1 MTERL
6 LVIGLDGGDDRIL
19 NELMDAG
26 RLPALASL
34 RERGAAVPVETGAD
48 LMPEAVW
55 PALLSGAGM
64 GEDDMF
70 HFYTFDPETME
81 LRFRR
86 EAGPTREPFWLH
98 LPGRGEGALVSEI
111 PELHPHPESRAEESC
126 CWHSH
131 APPHRP
137 FFTSRRLAKTLR
149 AHGSPL
155 PLGDPDYSRAASL
168 EHDLSLAGRL
178 AQSAGHRARALRA
191 AARGRTSVCAVFHEL
206 HTAVH
211 ALGHHYDPEHW
222 YRPFDP
228 EPEVL
233 FRVYEAVDEAL
244 APLLKDFADANVA
257 VVVARGS
264 RPADTAGDLLEE
276 LLARG
281 GLLARAG
288 EAPTAGRSS
297 VSPTER
303 LRRLVP
309 PDLRRRIALRVLPQA
324 MQHRLAARAFRERY
338 AWPATRAFP
347 LPTWTI
353 GLVRVN
359 VAGREAA
366 GVVPPEELDS
376 VLQEATRLIQET
388 VDADTGAPLA
398 AQVIALRREVSARD
412 PRPDLLVEWA
422 PTRPPL
428 AARHPRLGTWSV
440 RRMPTHAWSHHR
452 SPGLVL
458 LAGPGVRRTAAAG
471 EQDRLG
477 LAPTLLAL
485 AGLRDQPTASPAWSD
500 LIAR

>member
-1 MTERL
+1 VTARL

-19 NELMDAG
+19 AELMDAG
-26 RLPALASL
+26 RLPALASI
-34 RERGAAVPVETGAD
+34 RQRGAAVPLETEAD
-48 LMPEAVW
+48 VMPEAAW
-55 PALLSGAGM
+55 PVLVSGAGPQ
-64 GEDDMF
+64 EDDMF

-81 LRFRR
+81 VRFRR
-86 EAGPTREPFWLH
+86 EAGPEREPFWLH

-131 APPHRP
+131 APAHRP
-137 FFTSRRLAKTLR
+137 FFTSRRLAGTLR

-155 PLGDPDYSRAASL
+155 ALTDPDYSRAPSL
-168 EHDLSLAGRL
+168 EHDLALADRL
-178 AQSAGHRARALRA
+178 VRSAGYRARALRA

-211 ALGHHYDPEHW
+211 CLGHHYDPEHW

-228 EPEVL
+228 EPELL

-244 APLLKDFADANVA
+244 APLLEDFADANVA
-257 VVVARGS
+257 VVAARGS

-288 EAPTAGRSS
+288 GAATAGHSS

-309 PDLRRRIALRVLPQA
+309 PEFRRRIALRVLPEA

-366 GVVPPEELDS
+366 GIVPLDEFDS
-376 VLQEATRLIQET
+376 VLQEVTRLIQET

-398 AQVIALRREVSARD
+398 ARVIALRREMSARD
-412 PRPDLLVEWA
+412 PRPDLVVEWA
-422 PTRPPL
+422 PTPPSL

-440 RRMPTHAWSHHR
+440 TRAPTHAWSHHR
-452 SPGLVL
+452 SSGLVL
-458 LAGPGVRRTAAAG
+458 LAGPGVRRTPAAD

-477 LAPTLLAL
+477 LASTLLAL
-485 AGLRDQPTASPAWSD
+485 AGLRDRPSASPAWSD
-500 LIAR
+500 LVAR